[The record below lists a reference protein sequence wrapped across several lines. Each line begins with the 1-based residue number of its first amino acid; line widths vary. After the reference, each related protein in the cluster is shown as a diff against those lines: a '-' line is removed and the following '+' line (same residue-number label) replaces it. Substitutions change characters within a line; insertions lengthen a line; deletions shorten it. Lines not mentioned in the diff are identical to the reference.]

1 MRNNYRRTMT
11 ACLTGYVVQAVIN
24 NLAPLLFLTFQSTY
38 NIPLSQITV
47 LITVNFGVQLSVDL
61 LSVFFVDR
69 IGYRA
74 SMLTAHACAAL
85 GLIFMSFLPDT
96 LGSPFAGL
104 MVSVVLYALGGGL
117 LEVLASPIV
126 EACPTDNKEKAMS
139 MLHSFYCWGQVAVI
153 LLSTMFFRIF
163 GISCWRILALIWAAL
178 PVVNGLVFTRVP
190 INTLIA
196 DGEKGMGMK
205 KLFKS
210 APFWLFMLMMMCAG
224 ASELTVSQWAS
235 TLAEKGLGVS
245 KAVCDLAGPMLFA
258 ALMGFSRAFYGKFRR
273 PHKSEPLYADFL
285 RALRVFISAYF
296 FRATSRVRAFGLR
309 TDRTFSRNNVAR
321 NLQQSRLLTE
331 TGRNGD
337 VRALSSRGRRRLYER
352 SHSCGLCFRT
362 LRRQSSNRSACRNRI
377 SSYNAACDM
386 PAPKT
391 GAGQIR
397 TEKIFSFLYPFSLLF
412 CLNKRESKS
421 NQSGGTQ

>member
-96 LGSPFAGL
+96 LESPFAGL

-153 LLSTMFFRIF
+153 LLSTMFFKIF

-178 PVVNGLVFTRVP
+178 PVVNGLMFTRIP

-205 KLFKS
+205 ELFKS

-245 KAVCDLAGPMLFA
+245 KAVGDLAGPMLFA
-258 ALMGFSRAFYGKFRR
+258 ALMGFSRAFYGKFGDRINLNR
-273 PHKSEPLYADFL
+273 FMLISSALCVFSYLLIFFAPHP
-285 RALRVFISAYF
+285 
-296 FRATSRVRAFGLR
+296 AFGLLGCGL
-309 TDRTFSRNNVAR
+309 TGLSVGIMWPGTFSKAASSLKQGGTAMFALLALAGDVGCMSGPTLAGFVSGRFGD
-321 NLQQSRLLTE
+321 NLQIGLL
-331 TGRNGD
+331 
-337 VRALSSRGRRRLYER
+337 
-352 SHSCGLCFRT
+352 
-362 LRRQSSNRSACRNRI
+362 
-377 SSYNAACDM
+377 
-386 PAPKT
+386 
-391 GAGQIR
+391 AGTVFPLIM
-397 TEKIFSFLYPFSLLF
+397 LLAI
-412 CLNKRESKS
+412 CLPRKQVQGK
-421 NQSGGTQ
+421 

>member
-205 KLFKS
+205 ELFKS

-245 KAVCDLAGPMLFA
+245 KAVGDLAGPMLFA
-258 ALMGFSRAFYGKFRR
+258 ALMGFSRAFYGKFGDRINLNR
-273 PHKSEPLYADFL
+273 FMLISSALCVFSYLLIFFAPHP
-285 RALRVFISAYF
+285 
-296 FRATSRVRAFGLR
+296 AFGLLGCGL
-309 TDRTFSRNNVAR
+309 TGLSVGIMWPGTFSKAASSLKQGGTAMFALLALAGDVGCMSGPTLAGFVSGRFGD
-321 NLQQSRLLTE
+321 NLQIGLL
-331 TGRNGD
+331 
-337 VRALSSRGRRRLYER
+337 
-352 SHSCGLCFRT
+352 
-362 LRRQSSNRSACRNRI
+362 
-377 SSYNAACDM
+377 
-386 PAPKT
+386 
-391 GAGQIR
+391 AGTVFPLIM
-397 TEKIFSFLYPFSLLF
+397 LLAI
-412 CLNKRESKS
+412 CLPRKQVQGK
-421 NQSGGTQ
+421 

>member
-245 KAVCDLAGPMLFA
+245 KAVGDLAGPMLFA
-258 ALMGFSRAFYGKFRR
+258 ALMGFSRAFYGKFGDRINLNR
-273 PHKSEPLYADFL
+273 FMLISSALCVFSYLLIFFAPHP
-285 RALRVFISAYF
+285 
-296 FRATSRVRAFGLR
+296 AFGLLGCGL
-309 TDRTFSRNNVAR
+309 TGLSVGIMWPGTFSKAASSLKQGGTAMFALLALAGDVGCMSGPTLAGFVSGRFGD
-321 NLQQSRLLTE
+321 NLQIGLL
-331 TGRNGD
+331 
-337 VRALSSRGRRRLYER
+337 
-352 SHSCGLCFRT
+352 
-362 LRRQSSNRSACRNRI
+362 
-377 SSYNAACDM
+377 
-386 PAPKT
+386 
-391 GAGQIR
+391 AGTVFPLIM
-397 TEKIFSFLYPFSLLF
+397 LLVI
-412 CLNKRESKS
+412 CLPRKQVQGK
-421 NQSGGTQ
+421 

>member
-1 MRNNYRRTMT
+1 MT

-96 LGSPFAGL
+96 LESPFAGL

-153 LLSTMFFRIF
+153 LLSTMFFKIF

-178 PVVNGLVFTRVP
+178 PVVNGLMFTRIP

-205 KLFKS
+205 ELFKS

-245 KAVCDLAGPMLFA
+245 KAVGDLAGPMLFA
-258 ALMGFSRAFYGKFRR
+258 ALMGFSRAFYGKFGDRINLNR
-273 PHKSEPLYADFL
+273 FMLISSALCVFSYLLIFFAPHP
-285 RALRVFISAYF
+285 
-296 FRATSRVRAFGLR
+296 AFGLLGCGL
-309 TDRTFSRNNVAR
+309 TGLSVGIMWPGTFSKAASSLKQGGTAMFALLALAGDVGCMSGPTLAGFVSGRFGD
-321 NLQQSRLLTE
+321 NLQIGLL
-331 TGRNGD
+331 
-337 VRALSSRGRRRLYER
+337 
-352 SHSCGLCFRT
+352 
-362 LRRQSSNRSACRNRI
+362 
-377 SSYNAACDM
+377 
-386 PAPKT
+386 
-391 GAGQIR
+391 AGTVFPLIM
-397 TEKIFSFLYPFSLLF
+397 LLAI
-412 CLNKRESKS
+412 CLPRKQVQGK
-421 NQSGGTQ
+421 

>member
-1 MRNNYRRTMT
+1 MT

-205 KLFKS
+205 ELFKS

-245 KAVCDLAGPMLFA
+245 KAVGDLAGPMLFA
-258 ALMGFSRAFYGKFRR
+258 ALMGFSRAFYGKFGDRINLNR
-273 PHKSEPLYADFL
+273 FMLISSALCVFSYLLIFFAPHP
-285 RALRVFISAYF
+285 
-296 FRATSRVRAFGLR
+296 AFGLLGCGL
-309 TDRTFSRNNVAR
+309 TGLSVGIMWPGTFSKAASSLKQGGTAMFALLALAGDVGCMSGPTLAGFVSGRFGD
-321 NLQQSRLLTE
+321 NLQIGLL
-331 TGRNGD
+331 
-337 VRALSSRGRRRLYER
+337 
-352 SHSCGLCFRT
+352 
-362 LRRQSSNRSACRNRI
+362 
-377 SSYNAACDM
+377 
-386 PAPKT
+386 
-391 GAGQIR
+391 AGTVFPLIM
-397 TEKIFSFLYPFSLLF
+397 LLAI
-412 CLNKRESKS
+412 CLPRKQVQGK
-421 NQSGGTQ
+421 

>member
-1 MRNNYRRTMT
+1 MT

-245 KAVCDLAGPMLFA
+245 KAVGDLAGPMLFA
-258 ALMGFSRAFYGKFRR
+258 ALMGFSRAFYGKFGDRINLNR
-273 PHKSEPLYADFL
+273 FMLISSALCVFSYLLIFFAPHP
-285 RALRVFISAYF
+285 
-296 FRATSRVRAFGLR
+296 AFGLLGCGL
-309 TDRTFSRNNVAR
+309 TGLSVGIMWPGTFSKAASSLKQGGTAMFALLALAGDVGCMSGPTLAGFVSGRFGD
-321 NLQQSRLLTE
+321 NLQIGLL
-331 TGRNGD
+331 
-337 VRALSSRGRRRLYER
+337 
-352 SHSCGLCFRT
+352 
-362 LRRQSSNRSACRNRI
+362 
-377 SSYNAACDM
+377 
-386 PAPKT
+386 
-391 GAGQIR
+391 AGTVFPLIM
-397 TEKIFSFLYPFSLLF
+397 LLAI
-412 CLNKRESKS
+412 CLPRKQVQGK
-421 NQSGGTQ
+421 

>member
-205 KLFKS
+205 ELFKS

-245 KAVCDLAGPMLFA
+245 KAVGDLAGPMLFA
-258 ALMGFSRAFYGKFRR
+258 ALMGFSRAFYGKFGDHINLNRFMLISSALCVFSYLLIFFA
-273 PHKSEPLYADFL
+273 PHP
-285 RALRVFISAYF
+285 
-296 FRATSRVRAFGLR
+296 AFGLLGCGL
-309 TDRTFSRNNVAR
+309 TGLSVGIMWPGTFSKAASSLKQGGTAMFALLALAGDVGCMSGPTLAGFISGRFGD
-321 NLQQSRLLTE
+321 NLQIGLL
-331 TGRNGD
+331 
-337 VRALSSRGRRRLYER
+337 
-352 SHSCGLCFRT
+352 
-362 LRRQSSNRSACRNRI
+362 
-377 SSYNAACDM
+377 
-386 PAPKT
+386 
-391 GAGQIR
+391 AGTVFPLIM
-397 TEKIFSFLYPFSLLF
+397 LLAI
-412 CLNKRESKS
+412 CLPRKQVQGK
-421 NQSGGTQ
+421 

>member
-245 KAVCDLAGPMLFA
+245 KAVGDLAGPMLFA
-258 ALMGFSRAFYGKFRR
+258 ALMGFSRAFYGKFGDRINLNR
-273 PHKSEPLYADFL
+273 FMLISSALCVFSYLLIFFAPHP
-285 RALRVFISAYF
+285 
-296 FRATSRVRAFGLR
+296 AFGLLGCGL
-309 TDRTFSRNNVAR
+309 TGLSVGIMWPGTFSKAASSLKQGGTAMFALLALAGDVGCMSGPTLAGFVSGRFGD
-321 NLQQSRLLTE
+321 NLQIGLL
-331 TGRNGD
+331 
-337 VRALSSRGRRRLYER
+337 
-352 SHSCGLCFRT
+352 
-362 LRRQSSNRSACRNRI
+362 
-377 SSYNAACDM
+377 
-386 PAPKT
+386 
-391 GAGQIR
+391 AGTVFPLIM
-397 TEKIFSFLYPFSLLF
+397 LLAI
-412 CLNKRESKS
+412 CLPRKQVQGK
-421 NQSGGTQ
+421 